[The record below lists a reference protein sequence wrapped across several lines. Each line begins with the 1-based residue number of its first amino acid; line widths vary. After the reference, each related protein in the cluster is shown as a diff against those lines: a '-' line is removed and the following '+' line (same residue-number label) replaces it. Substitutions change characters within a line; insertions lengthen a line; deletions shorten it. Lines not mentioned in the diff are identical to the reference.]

1 MEHYRDTRF
10 IPEDAVPVVDGDLVA
25 RQSPWGHLFASA
37 VLFTLSIGVP
47 AMIASTGFSF
57 PDLSGARFDFATL
70 VGLFIA
76 GVAGFVVLG
85 VGLTCLLGGFL
96 FLSSAVAAFK
106 PTNWVL
112 RAGPAG
118 LYIKLRSYTD
128 YRLPKS
134 DPIVLHIPRRA
145 VRRLHSHEEQAR
157 HINPS
162 RDDASADDD
171 TLTRQH
177 YLEIEAYGDALA
189 DVGQRL
195 ETERSLYGPTVIKG
209 MTSKAKGSAISLR
222 DGSILRVD
230 WKTKRSRLTPNL
242 REAIAYL
249 SKGYVVGQGQQSAQA
264 PIRTLSQDGQE
275 ARLLDLVEQG
285 NVTDAVILARDIYG
299 FNLTEAKAFL
309 DDLQRA

>member
-1 MEHYRDTRF
+1 MDQYGDTRF
-10 IPEDAVPVVDGDLVA
+10 IPEDVVPVIEGDLVA
-25 RQSPWGHLFASA
+25 RQSPWGHLFAS
-37 VLFTLSIGVP
+37 VMLFALSVGVP
-47 AMIASTGFSF
+47 AVIAGTGFSLPGLSDAGF
-57 PDLSGARFDFATL
+57 DLATV

-76 GVAGFVVLG
+76 GIAGFVVLG

-96 FLSSAVAAFK
+96 FLSSALAALK
-106 PTNWVL
+106 PTNWIL

-128 YRLPKS
+128 HRLPRS
-134 DPIVLHIPRRA
+134 DAIVLHIPRRA
-145 VRRLHSHEEQAR
+145 VRRLHAHEEQAR
-157 HINPS
+157 HLNPS
-162 RDDASADDD
+162 RDDVSAEDD

-177 YLEIEAYGDALA
+177 YLEIEAYGDAFA
-189 DVGQRL
+189 GVGQRL

-209 MTSKAKGSAISLR
+209 VTSKAKGSAISLR

-242 REAIAYL
+242 REAMAYL
-249 SKGYVVGQGQQSAQA
+249 SNDYVVGQEQTSRQA

-285 NVTDAVILARDIYG
+285 NITDAIILARDIYG

>member
-1 MEHYRDTRF
+1 MDHNGDTRF
-10 IPEDAVPVVDGDLVA
+10 IPEDAVPVIDGDLVA
-25 RQSPWGHLFASA
+25 RQSPWGHLFAS
-37 VLFTLSIGVP
+37 VTLFTLSVGVP
-47 AMIASTGFSF
+47 AMIASTGFSL

-76 GVAGFVVLG
+76 GIAGFVVLG

-96 FLSSAVAAFK
+96 FLSSTLAAFK

-128 YRLPKS
+128 HRLPRS
-134 DPIVLHIPRRA
+134 DAVVLYIPRRT
-145 VRRLHSHEEQAR
+145 VRRLHSHVEQAR
-157 HINPS
+157 HLNPS
-162 RDDASADDD
+162 RDDMSADDD

-189 DVGQRL
+189 EVGPRL
-195 ETERSLYGPTVIKG
+195 DAERSLYGPTFIKG

-242 REAIAYL
+242 REAMSYL
-249 SKGYVVGQGQQSAQA
+249 SKDYVVGQGQQSAQA

-299 FNLTEAKAFL
+299 FNLPEAKAFL